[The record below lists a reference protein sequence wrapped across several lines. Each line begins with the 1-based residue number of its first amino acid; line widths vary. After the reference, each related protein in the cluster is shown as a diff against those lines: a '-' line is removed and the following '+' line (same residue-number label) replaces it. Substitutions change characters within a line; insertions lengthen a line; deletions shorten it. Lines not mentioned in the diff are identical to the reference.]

1 VLTNNFYFY
10 IRNKSAASG
19 HESRARCAPEKSAG
33 LRAFLLEVKM
43 DGIKSRE
50 GRWSVSLC
58 NCSQDTVHFHY
69 GNCVLHISLDDL
81 RALGLALQS
90 VADSVERLD
99 AEVKKGSVH

>member
-1 VLTNNFYFY
+1 
-10 IRNKSAASG
+10 
-19 HESRARCAPEKSAG
+19 
-33 LRAFLLEVKM
+33 M

-50 GRWSVSLC
+50 GKWSVSLC
-58 NCSQDTVHFHY
+58 NCSRDTVHFHY

-99 AEVKKGSVH
+99 AEVKKGSVR

>member
-1 VLTNNFYFY
+1 MNPEPDARRNNRRDFGLFYW
-10 IRNKSAASG
+10 RSKWM
-19 HESRARCAPEKSAG
+19 ESNRAKAN
-33 LRAFLLEVKM
+33 
-43 DGIKSRE
+43 
-50 GRWSVSLC
+50 GRSLC
-58 NCSQDTVHFHY
+58 ATAVEIPVHFHY

>member
-1 VLTNNFYFY
+1 MNPEPDVRQKIGET
-10 IRNKSAASG
+10 SG
-19 HESRARCAPEKSAG
+19 
-33 LRAFLLEVKM
+33 FFFLEVKM

-99 AEVKKGSVH
+99 AEVKKGSVR

>member
-1 VLTNNFYFY
+1 
-10 IRNKSAASG
+10 
-19 HESRARCAPEKSAG
+19 
-33 LRAFLLEVKM
+33 M

-58 NCSQDTVHFHY
+58 NCSQDTV
-69 GNCVLHISLDDL
+69 SLDDL
-81 RALGLALQS
+81 RSLGLVLQS